1 MLREWWAIRKGT
13 TRLQVPNPCQ
23 STGLWYL
30 QPTPITVRFMQAMVA
45 RITYEAIYQWDQ
57 TAWCVSSARTLH
69 SSRHAC
75 IPMHILGWSTD

>member
-30 QPTPITVRFMQAMVA
+30 QPTNITVRFMRAMVA
-45 RITYEAIYQWDQ
+45 RITYEAVYQWDQ
-57 TAWCVSSARTLH
+57 TAW
-69 SSRHAC
+69 
-75 IPMHILGWSTD
+75 